1 MDWRNCFG
9 HATDLNGENAVTKKE
24 RPTFVKAPQLT
35 DFIIAILPNK
45 IKEKFK
51 GWRKKY
57 E

>member
-9 HATDLNGENAVTKKE
+9 HATDLNGEKAGTKKE

-51 GWRKKY
+51 VWRKKY